1 MHNQNIFEPAVKRN
15 KNKSFAINENKFLK
29 RHLLCLFF
37 EINLRIFILQPFA
50 MNEWRQQQMQN
61 RNLFEPV
68 SKLPLP
74 QHWCSVTYYELDVQV
89 NFLRMIFTFI

>member
-1 MHNQNIFEPAVKRN
+1 MHNQTLFEPAVKRN
-15 KNKSFAINENKFLK
+15 KNKSFAINENNCKIDVYLS
-29 RHLLCLFF
+29 LFF
-37 EINLRIFILQPFA
+37 VINLRILILQPFA